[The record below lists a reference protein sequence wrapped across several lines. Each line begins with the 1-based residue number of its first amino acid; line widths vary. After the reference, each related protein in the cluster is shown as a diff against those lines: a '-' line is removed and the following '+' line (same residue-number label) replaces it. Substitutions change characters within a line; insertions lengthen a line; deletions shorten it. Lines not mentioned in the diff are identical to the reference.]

1 MVKGRLHKN
10 DWFVTLVFSL
20 LFLIGV
26 INGAAFL
33 EQRVHIVYGLGDLGI
48 QSVPHNPSSAENIAS
63 IAIDAESIQK
73 IGHWPWP
80 RGVLAE
86 LVKRLSAAD
95 ARIIGLQTFLSGPR
109 TGKEYRR
116 QALHACLEQKKVS
129 V

>member
-1 MVKGRLHKN
+1 MVKGGLLKK
-10 DWFVTLVFSL
+10 DWFVAPVFSF

-33 EQRVHIVYGLGDLGI
+33 ERRVHIVYGLGDLGI
-48 QSVPHNPSSAENIAS
+48 QSVPPNPSSAENIAS

-73 IGHWPWP
+73 IVPWP